1 MAANMCFSQYKAC
14 RKFVFEHPASSS
26 SWSLPCVKRLA
37 DLSGIYSV
45 DFDGMRLF
53 TNSRTTDGLVDRRTA
68 TDRVHDLQDAFIGKR
83 RCADSQNAEF
93 AIMFREESLKPI
105 QKESLLA
112 QACGTRVRTWTT
124 T

>member
-1 MAANMCFSQYKAC
+1 
-14 RKFVFEHPASSS
+14 
-26 SWSLPCVKRLA
+26 
-37 DLSGIYSV
+37 
-45 DFDGMRLF
+45 MRLF
-53 TNSRTTDGLVDRRTA
+53 TNSRTTDGLVDKRTA

-83 RCADSQNAEF
+83 RCADSQNVEF
-93 AIMFREESLKPI
+93 TIMFREESLKPI